1 MFAVPF
7 TMGNVTV
14 SFAVLSYVGTLASKI
29 PSDPARV
36 PDAATLAA
44 ALRRELSGS

>member
-7 TMGNVTV
+7 TWGNVTV
-14 SFAVLSYVGTLASKI
+14 SFAVL
-29 PSDPARV
+29 SDPARV

>member
-7 TMGNVTV
+7 TMSNMIV
-14 SFAVLSYVGTLASKI
+14 SFAVLPYSGTMAIKI
-29 PSDPARV
+29 PSDSARV